1 MNIKPKLATIL
12 ATLIAGSAPPVLAQ
26 TTASAAVEQFRYHL
40 IDLAPEDGIAPSL
53 TLTSQS
59 VSAVASQYDLDG
71 MPAAS
76 ANTNTFGSAGFHNI
90 DGSAHVSVQVTSA
103 GARLATFHGTAYADA
118 GYIQLFT
125 LSPYT
130 EVVFDVDASVAAGA
144 EPPSQV
150 YTFAQLYSGI
160 FDTPGASDMLTIDQ
174 GTVYAMLSVS
184 TVSGADWARG
194 SVGFLA
200 TVATNPYVPPIPE
213 PTAAAMLAAGLAV
226 VAGVLRRRLP
236 SG

>member
-1 MNIKPKLATIL
+1 MNIKPALAAIL
-12 ATLIAGSAPPVLAQ
+12 ATLTAGSVPPVLAQ
-26 TTASAAVEQFRYHL
+26 ATASAAVEHFRYRL
-40 IDLAPEDGIAPSL
+40 IDLAPDDGIAPSL

-59 VSAVASQYDLDG
+59 VSAFASQYDLEG
-71 MPAAS
+71 MPDAY
-76 ANTNTFGSAGFHNI
+76 ANTNTFGSAGFDNI
-90 DGSAHVSVQVTSA
+90 NGSALVSVEATSA
-103 GARLATFHGTAYADA
+103 GARLATYLGTAYADA

-130 EVVFDVDASVAAGA
+130 EVVFDVDASVAGGA

-174 GTVYAMLSVS
+174 GTAQATLSVS

-213 PTAAAMLAAGLAV
+213 PAPAAMLAAGLAV
-226 VAGVLRRRLP
+226 VAGLLRRRLR